1 MLKILDRYIIKKFL
15 STFFFMLGIIMLL
28 AMVFD
33 MSSRLSE
40 FIEKQAPI
48 YDIITRYYFTFLI
61 HYGNMFSSLIIFVS
75 VIWFTAKMAQDSEI
89 IPILNSGITFTRL
102 MRPYMI
108 AATFLML
115 VSLLLN
121 HIVLPISNKVMLDF
135 ENNYYREGVHVEN
148 YHAEY
153 PGNISLNLSSY
164 VSEDNVVN
172 DFVLEQT
179 KDDGSQIYF
188 LKARTAVNTPGTN
201 KWKLNDFYERK
212 VGDTNDI
219 VINGKS
225 KDTTFNFKIDD
236 IAQRENVAE
245 TMSFSELKAFIKAE
259 TLKGSANIPMYEI
272 ILYERTSLPFSTYVL
287 TIIGVSVSSR
297 RKRGGV
303 GINIAL
309 GLGIIFIYIFAMK
322 VTTVAALNVGFP
334 ASIAVWI
341 PNVLFGGIAY
351 ILYKYAP
358 K

>member
-1 MLKILDRYIIKKFL
+1 
-15 STFFFMLGIIMLL
+15 MLGIIMLL

-40 FIEKQAPI
+40 FIEKKAPI
-48 YDIITRYYFTFLI
+48 YDIITRYYFTFLL

-75 VIWFTAKMAQDSEI
+75 VIWFTAKLAQDSEI
-89 IPILNSGITFTRL
+89 IPIMNSGITFNRL

-108 AATFLML
+108 AATFLMML
-115 VSLLLN
+115 SLLMN
-121 HIVLPISNKVMLDF
+121 HIVLPSSNKVMLDF
-135 ENNYYREGVHVEN
+135 ENEYYRVGVHVEN

-153 PGNISLNLSSY
+153 PGNISLNFASY
-164 VSEDNVVN
+164 VSEDNVIN
-172 DFVLEQT
+172 DFVLEKTLNNNQP
-179 KDDGSQIYF
+179 DYF
-188 LKARTAVNTPGTN
+188 IKARTAYNIAGTN
-201 KWKLNDFYERK
+201 KWKLKNYYERK
-212 VGDTNDI
+212 VGNPNDI
-219 VINGKS
+219 IHNGEE
-225 KDTTFNFKIDD
+225 KDTVFNFRIED

-245 TMSFSELKAFIKAE
+245 TMTYFELKDFIKSE
-259 TLKGSANIPMYEI
+259 RLKGSGNIPMYEI

-322 VTTVAALNVGFP
+322 VTTVAAMNVGFP
-334 ASIAVWI
+334 ASLAVWI
-341 PNVLFGGIAY
+341 PNILFGGIALV
-351 ILYKYAP
+351 LYKYAP